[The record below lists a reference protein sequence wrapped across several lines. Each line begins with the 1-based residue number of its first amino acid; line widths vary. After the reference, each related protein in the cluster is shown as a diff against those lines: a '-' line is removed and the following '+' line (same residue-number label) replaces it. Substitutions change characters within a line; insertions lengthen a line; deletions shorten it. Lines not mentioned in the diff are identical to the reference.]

1 MNRKNTDPPKTISL
15 APNAISP
22 NSQRRRPKSNSIL
35 PPKKEITPVTHE
47 TMVDYFSD
55 DKKAERFVKGMGIKK
70 IAINRKTNAIEFEL
84 EEDFHNVLNTISSW
98 KKISPDVYL
107 SQLITEY
114 FLSMKE
120 KK

>member
-1 MNRKNTDPPKTISL
+1 MKNKNTDPPKTISL

-22 NSQRRRPKSNSIL
+22 NSRQRRKPTSNSFTQ
-35 PPKKEITPVTHE
+35 KKEPVSHE
-47 TMVDYFSD
+47 IMVDYFSD
-55 DKKAERFVKGMGIKK
+55 DKKAVRFAKGMGIKK
-70 IAINRKTNAIEFEL
+70 IAVNRKTNAIEFEL
-84 EEDFHNVLNTISSW
+84 EEDFHNVLNTISTW